1 VLVKDATNKINSYFV
16 EYQSR
21 GCHLFLSFSAQGFRD
36 ILYAGLAYS
45 SIHGLGALIQ
55 FHEPG
60 L

>member
-1 VLVKDATNKINSYFV
+1 MQKIKSIRILLSIFYM
-16 EYQSR
+16 SR
-21 GCHLFLSFSAQGFRD
+21 RCHLFLSFSAQGFRD

-45 SIHGLGALIQ
+45 SIHGLGELIQ